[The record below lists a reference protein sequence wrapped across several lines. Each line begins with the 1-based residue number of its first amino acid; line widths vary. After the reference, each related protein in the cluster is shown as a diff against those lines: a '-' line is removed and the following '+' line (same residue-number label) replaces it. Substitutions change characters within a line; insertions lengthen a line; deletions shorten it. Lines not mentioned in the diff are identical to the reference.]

1 MENDPNQRSYFRVH
15 YPVGVRPVV
24 DLAGER
30 FEVTELSEGG
40 LRLLRE
46 GGSLSLGHPVSGTLR
61 LRCGESL
68 SISGEVGRVEGDECV
83 VLGLTGV
90 SFGSVMRE
98 QQHLVATCPDY
109 GREPEED

>member
-40 LRLLRE
+40 LRLLVTARSIRDGHRMALAVPE
-46 GGSLSLGHPVSGTLR
+46 RFDQGGDVAFGTPKAAHLHCALSA
-61 LRCGESL
+61 
-68 SISGEVGRVEGDECV
+68 GRTQLC
-83 VLGLTGV
+83 L
-90 SFGSVMRE
+90 
-98 QQHLVATCPDY
+98 
-109 GREPEED
+109 